1 MTVLTF
7 PAAPRAGSIPASSPG
22 SEHAPSPGPSALLR
36 TTRARG
42 PHQHPACPE
51 LSTHPATPGLLPTC
65 SALSH
70 KVFISDPAHAVTH
83 QLLLSLSRGRGS
95 PGPGDG
101 KSSGTCPA
109 LPLPLRQLPRGRG
122 WIVPCSG
129 TRRFCKPLRQS
140 TNFSGLCKGIPPSP
154 VCRRGEGRCILLA
167 PEGAG
172 CSTLLFPPFSPCPN
186 TLLQTPPKPRRFK

>member
-51 LSTHPATPGLLPTC
+51 LSIHPTTPGLLPTC

-70 KVFISDPAHAVTH
+70 KFFISDPAHAVTH
-83 QLLLSLSRGRGS
+83 QLLPSLSRGRGS

-109 LPLPLRQLPRGRG
+109 LPLPPGLDRALLGDAPFLQTIEAEHEFQWPLQRDSSFPCVSEGRG
-122 WIVPCSG
+122 KMHPTRSG
-129 TRRFCKPLRQS
+129 GSWLLRAAFP
-140 TNFSGLCKGIPPSP
+140 TFFSLSQHPPANP
-154 VCRRGEGRCILLA
+154 
-167 PEGAG
+167 
-172 CSTLLFPPFSPCPN
+172 T
-186 TLLQTPPKPRRFK
+186 